1 MKCVCVCVRET
12 DDRRC
17 RCRGAVAGCTLC
29 VWQRIKKEGASM
41 RCLASESV
49 RSLCDDDGDVQK
61 PSVVIKH
68 G

>member
-1 MKCVCVCVRET
+1 MKCVCVCARRTT
-12 DDRRC
+12 DV
-17 RCRGAVAGCTLC
+17 AVAAALSPVALC
-29 VWQRIKKEGASM
+29 AFAGNTKKEGASM
-41 RCLASESV
+41 RSLASESV